1 MFLLRCLNTEI
12 CVALLFSSQ
21 PCYPWLESDTPVAST
36 VVSLFADCIKLLH
49 ESFKGEHEILSL
61 PTCWF
66 GGKKKTKKPKSL
78 ECIFFLWV
86 YFSVICNFSVFKNIL
101 SSEINFYLN
110 FFLLLIWLSS
120 LILEKLL
127 PSHHGALWLHLMHY
141 CECCTAPKMPEFI
154 LYSFHTE
161 FRRLPWK
168 EMHPDQMLME
178 EFFKVSL
185 WHLLNEVH
193 SQWCPWRLLESR
205 TQLFYQAGF

>member
-1 MFLLRCLNTEI
+1 M
-12 CVALLFSSQ
+12 LLFSSQ

-36 VVSLFADCIKLLH
+36 MVCLFADCIKLLH

-66 GGKKKTKKPKSL
+66 GGKNTFV
-78 ECIFFLWV
+78 CFFFFL
-86 YFSVICNFSVFKNIL
+86 SVIYRFLIFKNRL
-101 SSEINFYLN
+101 PSEIKIYLI
-110 FFLLLIWLSS
+110 FFLLLIQPFS

-154 LYSFHTE
+154 LYAFHTE

-185 WHLLNEVH
+185 WHLLNWVP
-193 SQWCPWRLLESR
+193 SQCCPWK
-205 TQLFYQAGF
+205 